1 MSMKCLVTGAAG
13 FIGSRLCLRL
23 HEEGFSVTGIDCFTD
38 YYPRFI
44 KENNLAPLLNLEK
57 FHFVEK
63 DINQM
68 DMHGTVRQM
77 DAVFHLAAQA
87 GVRASWGRKFSD
99 YTWNNIEATQKIL
112 EACRD
117 YPVKKLVYASSSSVY
132 GDCPDLP
139 MRESSRLFPFS
150 PYGVTKLAAENLCSL
165 YCRNYGVPAVSL
177 RFFTV
182 YGPGQ
187 RPDMAFHKFL
197 RSAAENEPI
206 TVYGDGSQTRDF
218 TYVGDIINAN
228 ISAMEKGKPGEIYNI
243 GGGHNRKLKDIFP
256 VLNQVTGKNIAI
268 NYSENQKGDVPHTSA
283 DISKAAADLNYQPR
297 VRLEDGLREEWQW
310 VRQLYSK

>member
-44 KENNLAPLLNLEK
+44 KEKNLAPLLNLEK
-57 FHFVEK
+57 FHFAEK

-165 YCRNYGVPAVSL
+165 YYRNYGVPAVSL

-283 DISKAAADLNYQPR
+283 DISKAAADLDYQPR

>member
-1 MSMKCLVTGAAG
+1 MKCLVTGAAG

-23 HEEGFSVTGIDCFTD
+23 HEEGFSITGIDCFTD

-44 KENNLAPLLNLEK
+44 KEKNLAPLLNLEK
-57 FHFVEK
+57 FHFAEK

-139 MRESSRLFPFS
+139 MRESSRLCPFS
-150 PYGVTKLAAENLCSL
+150 PYGVTKLAAEHLCSL
-165 YCRNYGVPAVSL
+165 YHRNYGVPAVSL

-197 RSAAENEPI
+197 RSAANNEPI

-243 GGGHNRKLKDIFP
+243 GGGHNRKLNDIFP

-283 DISKAAADLNYQPR
+283 DISKAAADLDYQPR
-297 VRLEDGLREEWQW
+297 ARLEDGLREEWQW

>member
-1 MSMKCLVTGAAG
+1 MKCLVTGAAG

>member
-23 HEEGFSVTGIDCFTD
+23 HEEGFSITGIDCFTD

-44 KENNLAPLLNLEK
+44 KEKNLAPLLNLEK
-57 FHFVEK
+57 FHFAEK

-139 MRESSRLFPFS
+139 MRESSRLCPFS
-150 PYGVTKLAAENLCSL
+150 PYGVTKLAAEHLCSL
-165 YCRNYGVPAVSL
+165 YHRNYGVPAVSL

-197 RSAAENEPI
+197 RSAANNEPI

-243 GGGHNRKLKDIFP
+243 GGGHNRKLNDIFP

-283 DISKAAADLNYQPR
+283 DISKAAADLDYQPR
-297 VRLEDGLREEWQW
+297 ARLEDGLREEWQW

>member
-1 MSMKCLVTGAAG
+1 MNMQCLVTGAAG

-44 KENNLAPLLNLEK
+44 KEKNLAPLLHLER

-68 DMHGTVRQM
+68 DMHGTIHQM

-117 YPVKKLVYASSSSVY
+117 YPVKKIVYASSSSVY

-150 PYGVTKLAAENLCSL
+150 PYGVTKLAAEHLCSL
-165 YCRNYGVPAVSL
+165 YYRNYGVPAVSL

-197 RSAAENEPI
+197 KSAAENEPI

-218 TYVGDIINAN
+218 TYIDDIINAN
-228 ISAMEKGKPGEIYNI
+228 ISAMEKGKPGEVYNI

-268 NYSENQKGDVPHTSA
+268 DYTENQKGDVPHTSA
-283 DISKAAADLNYQPR
+283 DISKAAADLDYQPR
-297 VRLEDGLREEWQW
+297 ARLEDGLREEWQW